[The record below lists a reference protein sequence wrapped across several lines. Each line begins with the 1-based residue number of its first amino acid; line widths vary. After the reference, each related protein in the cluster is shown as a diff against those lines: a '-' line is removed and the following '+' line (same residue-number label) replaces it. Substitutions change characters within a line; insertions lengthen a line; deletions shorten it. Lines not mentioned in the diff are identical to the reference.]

1 MYLSRQKKNEKERRM
16 YMNGEKILNSIQ
28 KLQQL
33 DEKSLDLVSSA
44 IDSCLVVQAM
54 EQANKNPLA
63 SQRFAIS
70 LKA

>member
-1 MYLSRQKKNEKERRM
+1 MSSD
-16 YMNGEKILNSIQ
+16 KILNSIP

-33 DEKSLDLVSSA
+33 SDESLDLISSA

-54 EQANKNPLA
+54 EQASRNPLA
-63 SQRFAIS
+63 LQKLAVS